1 MNALRLWVAA
11 LKDFV
16 TTSPRDQW
24 DILTQDVSYAV
35 RTLRKAPG
43 FAVTAILTLALG
55 IGANTAIY
63 SVVHA
68 VLLRPLP
75 YHDGARLVML
85 RHPAQKMGIHDTQ
98 FSVPEINDYRAQNQT
113 FSDIAEYHGMS
124 FTLFGHGDPDRVR
137 TGVIS
142 SNYFPMLGVAPIL
155 GRTFTPEDE
164 KHGAPAVLVLSYEYW
179 RDKFGA
185 DPEIV
190 GKTFQMNDKVHTV
203 VGVLP
208 RLPQYPDEDDVYM
221 PTSACPYRSSDHM
234 IQGRDM
240 RMMELFGRL
249 KPGVTLDQARADL
262 ATVTGRLS
270 ASYPVSY
277 PPDAGFAVT
286 ATPLKAELTDT
297 ARPILLALLA
307 AAGFVLLIVC
317 ANVANLTL
325 SRVARRERELA
336 VRSALG
342 AGKIRLLRQL
352 FTESFILAIVG
363 GGLGLLLA
371 NMSLELFTT
380 FAARLT
386 PRAREIHIDA
396 GVLVFTFAAALLTS
410 IVFGT
415 VSATFSGADISS
427 GLKEGSSGAG
437 LGRSRNRMRSALI
450 VCQVAFSF
458 VLLVGAGLML
468 RSLLNLEQV
477 NPGFVPEHVLAMR
490 ISFNWSKYAGTEQY
504 AAAAKK
510 LVDRVQSEPGVK
522 NAAIASNYPLQPEL
536 ISGGPGSSSF
546 QVEGRLPKAGAQ
558 PPLASAEA
566 ISPDYFKVLGIPLQH
581 GRVFEETDDKKH
593 PEVAIINH
601 EMQQRV
607 WPNEDP
613 IGKRV
618 SFDQGKSWIEIVGV
632 VGDVRE
638 FGLDHAP
645 VAEIFVP
652 MSQNPDPATLIVRTA
667 AEPTA
672 MAQQIRDVIRD
683 VDSQTAVTHEMS
695 IEQARRDSL
704 ESPRLTAS
712 LLGVFALLALLIAAT
727 GIGGIMALAVG
738 QRIRELGIRM
748 ALGAQPRE
756 ILEMVVR
763 EGVGMALIGAAIGA
777 AGALALTS
785 LVKSMLFQVSPF
797 DPATFAAVGI
807 VLIGSAFAASYIP
820 ARRAASANPMDALRS
835 E

>member
-1 MNALRLWVAA
+1 MNALRLWIAA

-24 DILTQDVSYAV
+24 DILTQDVSYAI

-75 YHDGARLVML
+75 YQDSARLVML

-142 SNYFPMLGVAPIL
+142 ANYFPMLGVTPIL

-179 RDKFGA
+179 RDKFGG

-221 PTSACPYRSSDHM
+221 PTSACPYRSSDDM
-234 IQGRDM
+234 IQGRGM

-249 KPGVTLDQARADL
+249 KPGVPLDQARADL
-262 ATVTGRLS
+262 ATVTGRLN
-270 ASYPVSY
+270 VSY
-277 PPDAGFAVT
+277 PGDYTPDAGFAVT

-325 SRVARRERELA
+325 SRVTRRERELA

-352 FTESFILAIVG
+352 FTESFLLAIVG

-396 GVLVFTFAAALLTS
+396 GVLIFTFAAALLTS

-415 VSATFSGADISS
+415 VSAMFSGADISS
-427 GLKEGSSGAG
+427 GLKEGSTGAG
-437 LGRSRNRMRSALI
+437 LGRSRNRMRSTLI

-468 RSLLNLEQV
+468 RSLLNLERV

-490 ISFNWSKYAGTEQY
+490 INFNWSKYAGTEQF

-510 LVDRVQSEPGVK
+510 LVDRVQSEPGVES
-522 NAAIASNYPLQPEL
+522 AAVASNYPLQPEL
-536 ISGGPGSSSF
+536 ISGGPGTNPF

-566 ISPDYFKVLGIPLQH
+566 VSPDYFKVLGIPLQH
-581 GRVFEETDDKKH
+581 GRVFEATDDKKH

-607 WPNEDP
+607 WQGEDP
-613 IGKRV
+613 IGKRI
-618 SFDQGKSWIEIVGV
+618 SFDQGKSWVEIVGV

-652 MSQNPDPATLIVRTA
+652 MAQNADPATLIVRTA

-672 MAQQIRDVIRD
+672 MAQQIRNVIRD

-712 LLGVFALLALLIAAT
+712 LLGVFAVLALLIAAT

-756 ILEMVVR
+756 ILDMVVR

>member
-1 MNALRLWVAA
+1 MEAFRLWLAA
-11 LKDFV
+11 VKEFFSN
-16 TTSPRDQW
+16 SPRDQW
-24 DILTQDVSYAV
+24 DILKQDLTYAI
-35 RTLRKAPG
+35 RTLRKSPG
-43 FAVTAILTLALG
+43 FTLTAILTLALG

-75 YHDGARLVML
+75 YTQGDRLVML
-85 RHPAQKMGIHDTQ
+85 RHPAQKMGIRDTQ
-98 FSVPEINDYRAQNQT
+98 FSVPEIVDYRQQIRT

-137 TGVIS
+137 TGVVS

-155 GRTFTPEDE
+155 GRTFSGDDE
-164 KHGAPAVLVLSYEYW
+164 KHGAPAVLILSYEYW
-179 RDKFGA
+179 RSQFGG

-208 RLPQYPDEDDVYM
+208 PLPQYPDEDDVYM
-221 PTSACPYRSSDHM
+221 PTSACPYRSSNGM

-240 RMMELFGRL
+240 RMMEMFGRL

-262 ATVTGRLS
+262 ATVTARLD
-270 ASYPVSY
+270 ASYPKSY
-277 PPDAGFAVT
+277 RSDAGFAVT

-325 SRVARRERELA
+325 SRMARRERELA
-336 VRSALG
+336 VRTALG
-342 AGKIRLLRQL
+342 AGRARLLRQL
-352 FTESFILAIVG
+352 FTESFLLAVVG
-363 GGLGLLLA
+363 GGIGLFLA
-371 NMSLELFTT
+371 YMSLELFTT

-396 GVLVFTFAAALLTS
+396 AVLAFTLMAALGTS
-410 IVFGT
+410 IIFGT
-415 VSATFSGADISS
+415 VSAFFSGADISG
-427 GLKEGSSGAG
+427 GLKEGTSGAG
-437 LGRSRNRMRSALI
+437 SGRRSNRARSALI

-468 RSLLNLEQV
+468 RSLVNLERV
-477 NPGFVPEHVLAMR
+477 SPGFVPEHVLAMR
-490 ISFNWSKYAGTEQY
+490 INFNWSKYAGPPQFAE
-504 AAAAKK
+504 AAKK
-510 LVDRVQSEPGVK
+510 LVDRVQSEPGV
-522 NAAIASNYPLQPEL
+522 NSVATASNYPLQPEL
-536 ISGGPGSSSF
+536 IAGGPGNNPF
-546 QVEGRLPKAGAQ
+546 LVEGRLPKAGAV

-566 ISPDYFKVLGIPLQH
+566 ISPDYFKVLGIPLQQ
-581 GRVFEETDDKKH
+581 GRAFAETDDKSH
-593 PEVAIINH
+593 PDVAIINH
-601 EMQQRV
+601 EMQRVV
-607 WPNEDP
+607 WPTEDP
-613 IGKRV
+613 VGRRV
-618 SFDQGKSWIEIVGV
+618 TFDQGKSWIQIVGI

-652 MSQNPDPATLIVRTA
+652 MAQNPDPATLIVRTA

-672 MAQQIRDVIRD
+672 MAQQIRNVIRD

-695 IEQARRDSL
+695 LEQARRDSL

-712 LLGVFALLALLIAAT
+712 LLGVFAGLALLIAAT

-738 QRIRELGIRM
+738 QRMRELGIRM
-748 ALGAQPRE
+748 ALGASPEE
-756 ILEMVVR
+756 ILGMVVN
-763 EGVGMALIGAAIGA
+763 EGLGMALLGAALGA
-777 AGALALTS
+777 VGALALTS
-785 LVKSMLFQVSPF
+785 LAKSMLFQVSPF
-797 DPATFAAVGI
+797 DPFTFAVVGI
-807 VLIGSAFAASYIP
+807 VLIGAAYAASYVP